1 MGPGQTTTIRGSGGT
16 AEIIV
21 VRPAEN
27 DLSNNGVQI
36 KSQGTT
42 VNLPPGLAMQAFSGG
57 SGGGNARVAV
67 TTFSNRDGTFRPQN
81 SLSLGT
87 TLVDI
92 SLLDDNGI
100 VPVLNL
106 DRNNR
111 VMLELQRN
119 VSMQR

>member
-1 MGPGQTTTIRGSGGT
+1 M
-16 AEIIV
+16 EIVV

-36 KSQGTT
+36 ESQDTT
-42 VNLPPGLAMQAFSGG
+42 VNIPPGLFMQTFGSGL
-57 SGGGNARVAV
+57 GGGNARVAV

-81 SLSLGT
+81 SFLGT

-92 SLLDDNGI
+92 SLLDDNKI

-106 DRNNR
+106 DRNSR
-111 VMLELQRN
+111 VMFELQRN